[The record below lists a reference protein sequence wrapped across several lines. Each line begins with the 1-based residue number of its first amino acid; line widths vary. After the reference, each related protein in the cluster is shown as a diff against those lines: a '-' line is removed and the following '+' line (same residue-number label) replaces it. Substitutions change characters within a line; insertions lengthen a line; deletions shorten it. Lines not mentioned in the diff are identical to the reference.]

1 MYARTL
7 LLCLVSFFLLFPG
20 IVAAGENYPEI
31 IEFEGVAD
39 GGGSED
45 IYPSTYT
52 GPITFLHQKHI
63 KEYATGCGDCHHDGD
78 HEPIIAY
85 TEDESFSC
93 IDCHD
98 SEGMIRGAIAENAA
112 TIDDFIMYRA
122 NVLHMKCIGC
132 HKKFNTTVHVVM
144 APEACR
150 FCHTKR
156 PRDWVVK

>member
-7 LLCLVSFFLLFPG
+7 LICLVSFFLLFPG
-20 IVAAGENYPEI
+20 IVAAQENYPEI

-78 HEPIIAY
+78 HEPIVAY

-98 SEGMIRGAIAENAA
+98 SEGLIRGAIAENAA
-112 TIDDFIMYRA
+112 TTDDFVMYRA
-122 NVLHMKCIGC
+122 TVLHMKCIGC
-132 HKKFNTTVHVVM
+132 HKKYNTKYGYSCPYCSPFNPTNN
-144 APEACR
+144 E
-150 FCHTKR
+150 
-156 PRDWVVK
+156 